1 MCSLILVSLRTFDN
15 GTYTWNGIDPIDR
28 TIVIPFEMSPQMT
41 LGKMIL
47 DKSAT
52 NFFVELE
59 ATFLAPL
66 IVVKGVTFVLDP
78 LFQWRL
84 MSYDDTA
91 NHRHKPPNGYLLPI
105 ERAVVP
111 INSDYR
117 DGYMQPEGAS
127 TSPPDR
133 IGSVIS
139 ASLSTTLS
147 GTFSYICTPIRSSM
161 VLYPAT

>member
-91 NHRHKPPNGYLLPI
+91 NHRHKPPQRLP
-105 ERAVVP
+105 P
-111 INSDYR
+111 TN
-117 DGYMQPEGAS
+117 
-127 TSPPDR
+127 
-133 IGSVIS
+133 
-139 ASLSTTLS
+139 
-147 GTFSYICTPIRSSM
+147 
-161 VLYPAT
+161 